1 MKVDDTHQC
10 KYFSKLINRCAKVPT
25 KLVPIAETHQGWST
39 INNRPIDKF
48 KDSSNSIDLSRNENT
63 SRFDGK
69 KIMR

>member
-25 KLVPIAETHQGWST
+25 KIGPIAKHIKDGPKST
-39 INNRPIDKF
+39 SRPIDKF

-63 SRFDGK
+63 SRFNGN
-69 KIMR
+69 KIIR